1 MKKIKLHFLINI
13 KINLNP
19 DLFPLGID
27 LHLNFLI
34 LSISDLNASYHTV
47 EINYTG
53 DAKYLPNYT
62 ASNFTIKKVESQI
75 IVASSVKMQAI
86 EYRAGERGGRL
97 NAILKDAKG
106 NILSNK
112 KVSIKLDGK
121 TYHVTTNSKGEFG
134 MQANIGKAKSY
145 DVTFTYDGDK
155 NIKGTSK
162 TSKLTI
168 VKKKTS
174 ISAKSKK
181 FKAKVKVKKLKVK
194 LKTVKNKYNKKT
206 YLKAGKKLTL
216 KVKSKIYKAKIN
228 KGYAT
233 FKIKKLTKKGKYKAT
248 IKFKGDGTY
257 KSASK
262 KIRITIK

>member
-1 MKKIKLHFLINI
+1 MNAYERI
-13 KINLNP
+13 KIDILPPKVYGDELTITITSDDAGRNITVKVDGKSVKNLT
-19 DLFPLGID
+19 
-27 LHLNFLI
+27 LNGTATIF
-34 LSISDLNASYHTV
+34 ISDLNASYHTV

-86 EYRAGERGGRL
+86 EYRASERGGRL

-106 NILSNK
+106 NVLSNRN
-112 KVSIKLDGK
+112 VSIKLDGK

-134 MQANIGKAKSY
+134 VQVNIAKVKNY
-145 DVTFTYDGDK
+145 EVTFAYEGEE
-155 NIKGTSK
+155 NINGASK
-162 TSKLTI
+162 TTKLTI
-168 VKKKTS
+168 TKKKTS

-206 YLKAGKKLTL
+206 I
-216 KVKSKIYKAKIN
+216 S
-228 KGYAT
+228 
-233 FKIKKLTKKGKYKAT
+233 
-248 IKFKGDGTY
+248 
-257 KSASK
+257 S
-262 KIRITIK
+262 R